1 VFTARGFVSGS
12 RSEAIRTRYHRQQI
26 FPMQA
31 RAPRPLAHPS
41 PPSAPARRL
50 EQSIPDTAEKGIDPE
65 QIQLAVAQ
73 ALERERMT
81 SD

>member
-1 VFTARGFVSGS
+1 
-12 RSEAIRTRYHRQQI
+12 
-26 FPMQA
+26 MQA

>member
-1 VFTARGFVSGS
+1 
-12 RSEAIRTRYHRQQI
+12 
-26 FPMQA
+26 
-31 RAPRPLAHPS
+31 
-41 PPSAPARRL
+41 L